1 MISLKVRCASVPVCD
16 VSRHDLAE
24 TRSKSK
30 KKPPTT
36 SSPGDDV
43 RRWRDG
49 AAAPRDAEIARLGV
63 ERRVP
68 VHVEDDDA
76 IRRLEVQTR
85 AAGLGGDVGE
95 EDLRVGV
102 ESINVLL
109 SLSSCRRAVYSNRV
123 GIDGLERALQDVQR
137 LCGSREDQDFCWG

>member
-1 MISLKVRCASVPVCD
+1 MSCQSQHQRRHGFPSIVGRDASTSHRRNPQHLVLLPTLAPVFVLVVVTQLVAVRLVVVLLIALLAPSSLADLRGASRSLDSVRMA
-16 VSRHDLAE
+16 
-24 TRSKSK
+24 SKSK

-36 SSPGDDV
+36 SSPADDV

-76 IRRLEVQTR
+76 IRRL
-85 AAGLGGDVGE
+85 
-95 EDLRVGV
+95 
-102 ESINVLL
+102 
-109 SLSSCRRAVYSNRV
+109 
-123 GIDGLERALQDVQR
+123 
-137 LCGSREDQDFCWG
+137 